1 LLLKGELTL
10 TKRFLGVLF
19 LGMVISMLCLMEG
32 RVFAEPTL
40 SADGAQSFGEVKVFS
55 LQQREVVA
63 IAVDANMPTAS
74 ITDPLSYKMELH
86 YSEIVKGN
94 NLEIVMKDV
103 SMAEDKVISS
113 PYLKEIR
120 IEKNIPSGIKIS
132 MDFPGKTKPLVTTV
146 KRKRFNRDNGTTDF
160 RTYLVLDFSKGLK
173 EAKII
178 VLDPGHG
185 SPDPGAVSN
194 FLCEKDLNLD
204 ISLRAQELFRQK
216 GYDVYMTR
224 TEDIEIPLF
233 DRADA
238 ANILNAAVFISVHNN
253 SMPLDM
259 SEPAKKI
266 YRGTTVL
273 YNGTALKP
281 AKELA
286 IIMCDELVK
295 TLRTHKYPLQDR
307 PGLLVLNSTWV
318 PAVIAEVSMMPHPQ
332 DAKMISQPVYRLK
345 AAEGIVTSTEKY
357 LNNPLFDEGR

>member
-1 LLLKGELTL
+1 MAFMFCLLGGGTSAEAAA
-10 TKRFLGVLF
+10 
-19 LGMVISMLCLMEG
+19 ISEG
-32 RVFAEPTL
+32 NPF
-40 SADGAQSFGEVKVFS
+40 FGEVKIFS
-55 LQQREVVA
+55 LQQRDVVA
-63 IAVDANMPTAS
+63 IAIDANKPTAS
-74 ITDPLSYKMELH
+74 IADPLSYKMELD
-86 YSEIVKGN
+86 YSEVVKGN
-94 NLEIVMKDV
+94 TLEVVIRDV
-103 SMAEDKVISS
+103 VIAEEQFVNSLS
-113 PYLKEIR
+113 FKEIR
-120 IEKNIPSGIKIS
+120 IEKNEPSGIKITVS
-132 MDFPGKTKPLVTTV
+132 FPGKSKPQVTTV
-146 KRKRFNRDNGTTDF
+146 KRKRVNRDNGTTDF
-160 RTYLVLDFSKGLK
+160 RTYLVLEFSKGIK
-173 EAKII
+173 GGKTI

-204 ISLRAQELFRQK
+204 ISVRAEELFRHK

-224 TEDIEIPLF
+224 KDDTEPSLF

-259 SEPAKKI
+259 SEAARKL

-286 IIMCDELVK
+286 IIMCDELVS

-307 PGLLVLNSTWV
+307 PGLLLLNSTWV

-332 DAKMISQPVYRLK
+332 DAKMISQPIYRLK
-345 AAEGIVTSTEKY
+345 AAEAIVASTEKY
-357 LNNPLFDEGR
+357 LNNPLLGEGRSGAE